1 MNLKSECNKT
11 FFTCSEPPK
20 VSLHPRVASGLN
32 IKKGEEIKVDAY
44 ISGSP
49 YPTVTWLRN
58 DENIQQEPAKKKTD
72 FTVKSKKK
80 TKTVKPE
87 PEEEFHPPLLDR
99 LSFDQS
105 KRDETV
111 LMVRDAI
118 RTDHGKF
125 TVRVENTHGFATA
138 SCDVN
143 VLGKLLYELLWVSP

>member
-1 MNLKSECNKT
+1 MNLKCECNEI
-11 FFTCSEPPK
+11 FFIASEPPK
-20 VSLHPRVASGLN
+20 VSLHPRVASGLS

-58 DENIQQEPAKKKTD
+58 DENVRQEPAKKKPD
-72 FTVKSKKK
+72 FMVKKKK
-80 TKTVKPE
+80 TKTVQPE

-99 LSFDQS
+99 LSYDQS
-105 KRDETV
+105 KRGETA

-125 TVRVENTHGFATA
+125 TIRVENTHGVATA

-143 VLGKLLYELLWVSP
+143 VLGKLLLELLWVSP